1 MHRRRPGHGCGAGP
15 LTPDFAAAAVW
26 TERSKMARD
35 GGVVIIGAARTAIG
49 RFGGTVSR
57 LPAVE
62 LGGVA
67 IRRAVERAG
76 IDPAAIDEVLVGQ
89 VIQAG
94 CGQAPARQ
102 AALKAGLPP
111 SVGATTVNKVCGS
124 GLKTVA
130 IGANAISVGDAEIVV
145 AAGMESM
152 NMGPHLLANART
164 GYRLGNAE
172 LVDATVHDGLWCPV
186 ENWHM
191 GNAAELI
198 ADAMS
203 ITREEMDEFALRSHQ
218 KAVSA
223 IDEGRFKAEIVP
235 VTVPQRKGEPVIFET
250 DENPRADTSLEAL
263 AKLPPAFRED
273 GKCTAGNSSA
283 ITDGAAAVVIASAE
297 KAKSLGIEPLARIT
311 GFAQAAVEPR
321 WVFFAPVHAIEKLLA
336 KTGRS
341 LDDFDLVEIN
351 EAFASQSIADGRKL
365 RLDWERLNV
374 NGGAVA
380 LGHPIGCS
388 GTRLLVTLI
397 HAMKD
402 RGASLGLV
410 SLCLG
415 GGEAV
420 AMSIEM

>member
-1 MHRRRPGHGCGAGP
+1 MIAS
-15 LTPDFAAAAVW
+15 
-26 TERSKMARD
+26 TE
-35 GGVVIIGAARTAIG
+35 VVIISAARTAIG
-49 RFGGTVSR
+49 RFGGTISGIA
-57 LPAVE
+57 AVE

-67 IRRAVERAG
+67 IRAAVQRAG
-76 IDPAAIDEVLVGQ
+76 IDPATVDEVLVGQ

-102 AALKAGLPP
+102 AALKAGLPA

-124 GLKTVA
+124 GLKTIA
-130 IGANAISVGDAEIVV
+130 MGANAIAVGDAEIIV

-172 LVDATVHDGLWCPV
+172 LVDATVRDGLWCPI

-198 ADAMS
+198 ADALGIS
-203 ITREEMDEFALRSHQ
+203 RQEMDEFALLSHK
-218 KAVSA
+218 KAVDA
-223 IDEGRFKAEIVP
+223 IKQGKFKNEIVP
-235 VTVPQRKGEPVIFET
+235 ITIPQRKGELLIFDT
-250 DENPRADTSLEAL
+250 DENPRADTTMEAL
-263 AKLPPAFRED
+263 ANLPPAFKDD

-283 ITDGAAAVVIASAE
+283 ITDGAAAVVIASAN
-297 KAKSLGIEPLARIT
+297 KAAELGIEPLARIT
-311 GFAQAAVEPR
+311 GFAQAAVEPK
-321 WVFFAPVHAIEKLLA
+321 WVFFAPVHAVEKLMA
-336 KTGRS
+336 RTGYQIQ
-341 LDDFDLVEIN
+341 DFDLLEIN
-351 EAFASQSIADGRKL
+351 EAFASQTIANGRKL
-365 RLDWERLNV
+365 DLDWEKLNV
-374 NGGAVA
+374 NGGAIA

-388 GTRLLVTLI
+388 GTRLMVTLI
-397 HAMKD
+397 HAMKE
-402 RGASLGLV
+402 RGANLGLA

>member
-1 MHRRRPGHGCGAGP
+1 M
-15 LTPDFAAAAVW
+15 TTY
-26 TERSKMARD
+26 TE
-35 GGVVIIGAARTAIG
+35 VVIIGAARTAIG
-49 RFGGTVSR
+49 RFGGTLSA

-62 LGGVA
+62 LGGTA
-67 IRRAVERAG
+67 IKAAVERARV
-76 IDPAAIDEVLVGQ
+76 DPATIDEVLVGQ

-124 GLKTVA
+124 SLKTIA
-130 IGANAISVGDAEIVV
+130 MGANAIAAGAAEIIV

-152 NMGPHLLANART
+152 NLGPHLLPNARI
-164 GYRLGNAE
+164 GYRLGSVE

-203 ITREEMDEFALRSHQ
+203 ISRTDMDEFAVRSHQ
-218 KAVSA
+218 KAITA
-223 IDEGRFKAEIVP
+223 IREGKFEDEIVP
-235 VTVPQRKGEPVIFET
+235 ITIPQRRGDPIVFDT
-250 DENPRADTSLEAL
+250 DENPRADTSIEAL
-263 AKLPPAFRED
+263 AKLQPAFRKD

-283 ITDGAAAVVIASAE
+283 ITDGAAAVVIASAK
-297 KAKSLGIEPLARIT
+297 KAAELGIEPLARIT

-321 WVFFAPVHAIEKLLA
+321 WVFFAPVHAVEKLMA
-336 KTGRS
+336 STGHAIQ
-341 LDDFDLVEIN
+341 DFDLVEIN
-351 EAFASQSIADGRKL
+351 EAFASQTLADGRKL
-365 RLDWERLNV
+365 GLDWDKLNV
-374 NGGAVA
+374 NGGATA

-388 GTRLLVTLI
+388 GARLVVTLI

-402 RGASLGLV
+402 RGASLGLA

>member
-1 MHRRRPGHGCGAGP
+1 
-15 LTPDFAAAAVW
+15 
-26 TERSKMARD
+26 MASDRD
-35 GGVVIIGAARTAIG
+35 VVIIGAARTAIG

-67 IRRAVERAG
+67 IRGAVGRAG
-76 IDPAAIDEVLVGQ
+76 IDPADIDEVLVGQ

-102 AALKAGLPP
+102 AALNAGLPP
-111 SVGATTVNKVCGS
+111 SVGATTINKVCGS

-130 IGANAISVGDAEIVV
+130 MGANAIQVGDAEIIV

-172 LVDATVHDGLWCPV
+172 LVDATVHDGLWCPI

-198 ADAMS
+198 ADAMG
-203 ITREEMDEFALRSHQ
+203 ITREEMDEFALQSHQ
-218 KAVSA
+218 KAVRA
-223 IDEGRFKAEIVP
+223 INEGWFEAEIVP
-235 VTVPQRKGEPVIFET
+235 LTIPQRKGEPIIFDT
-250 DENPRADTSLEAL
+250 DENPRADSSLEAL
-263 AKLPPAFRED
+263 AKLSPAFRKD

-297 KAKSLGIEPLARIT
+297 RAKSLGIEPLARIT
-311 GFAQAAVEPR
+311 GFAQAAVEPK
-321 WVFFAPVHAIEKLLA
+321 WVFFAPVHAMEKLLA
-336 KTGRS
+336 KTNYT
-341 LDDFDLVEIN
+341 LDDFDLLEIN
-351 EAFASQSIADGRKL
+351 EAFASQSIADGRKIG
-365 RLDWERLNV
+365 LDWERLNV
-374 NGGAVA
+374 NGGAIA

-388 GTRLLVTLI
+388 GARLLVTLV
-397 HAMKD
+397 HAMKA
-402 RGASLGLV
+402 RSARVGVAA
-410 SLCLG
+410 LCLG

-420 AMSIEM
+420 AMSVER

>member
-1 MHRRRPGHGCGAGP
+1 MIAS
-15 LTPDFAAAAVW
+15 
-26 TERSKMARD
+26 TE
-35 GGVVIIGAARTAIG
+35 VVIIGAARTAIG
-49 RFGGTVSR
+49 RFGGTISGI
-57 LPAVE
+57 PAVE

-67 IRRAVERAG
+67 IKAAVQRAG
-76 IDPAAIDEVLVGQ
+76 IDPATVDEVLVGQ

-102 AALKAGLPP
+102 AALKAGLPA

-124 GLKTVA
+124 GLKTIA
-130 IGANAISVGDAEIVV
+130 IGANAIAAGDAEIIV

-172 LVDATVHDGLWCPV
+172 LVDATVHDGLWCPI

-198 ADAMS
+198 ADALGIS
-203 ITREEMDEFALRSHQ
+203 RQEMDEFALLSHK
-218 KAVSA
+218 KAVNA
-223 IDEGRFKAEIVP
+223 IKQGMFKKEIVP
-235 VTVPQRKGEPVIFET
+235 VTVAQRRGEHLIFDT
-250 DENPRADTSLEAL
+250 DENPRADTTMEAL
-263 AKLPPAFRED
+263 AKLPPAFKDD

-283 ITDGAAAVVIASAE
+283 ITDGAAAVVIASAN
-297 KAKSLGIEPLARIT
+297 KAAELGIEPLARIT
-311 GFAQAAVEPR
+311 GFAQAAVEPK
-321 WVFFAPVHAIEKLLA
+321 WVFFAPVHAVEKLRA
-336 KTGRS
+336 RTGHQIQ
-341 LDDFDLVEIN
+341 DFDLVEIN
-351 EAFASQSIADGRKL
+351 EAFASQSIANGRKL
-365 RLDWERLNV
+365 DLDWEKLNV
-374 NGGAVA
+374 NGGAIA

-388 GTRLLVTLI
+388 GTRLMVTLI
-397 HAMKD
+397 HAMRE
-402 RGASLGLV
+402 RGANLGLA

>member
-1 MHRRRPGHGCGAGP
+1 MIAS
-15 LTPDFAAAAVW
+15 
-26 TERSKMARD
+26 TE
-35 GGVVIIGAARTAIG
+35 VVIIGAARTAIG
-49 RFGGTVSR
+49 RFGGTISGIA
-57 LPAVE
+57 AVE

-67 IRRAVERAG
+67 IRAAVQRAG
-76 IDPAAIDEVLVGQ
+76 IDPATVDEVLVGQ

-102 AALKAGLPP
+102 AALKAGLPA

-124 GLKTVA
+124 GLKTIA
-130 IGANAISVGDAEIVV
+130 MGANAIAVGDAEIIV

-172 LVDATVHDGLWCPV
+172 LVDATVRDGLWCPI

-198 ADAMS
+198 ADALGIS
-203 ITREEMDEFALRSHQ
+203 RQEMDEFALLSHK
-218 KAVSA
+218 KAVDA
-223 IDEGRFKAEIVP
+223 IKQGKFKNEIVP
-235 VTVPQRKGEPVIFET
+235 ITIPQRKGELLIFDT
-250 DENPRADTSLEAL
+250 DENPRADTTMEAL
-263 AKLPPAFRED
+263 ANLPPAFKDD

-283 ITDGAAAVVIASAE
+283 ITDGAAAVVIASAN
-297 KAKSLGIEPLARIT
+297 KAAELGIEPLARIT
-311 GFAQAAVEPR
+311 GFAQAAVEPK
-321 WVFFAPVHAIEKLLA
+321 WVFFAPVHAVEKLMA
-336 KTGRS
+336 RTGHQIQ
-341 LDDFDLVEIN
+341 DFDLLEIN
-351 EAFASQSIADGRKL
+351 EAFASQTIANGRKL
-365 RLDWERLNV
+365 DLDWEKLNV
-374 NGGAVA
+374 NGGAIA

-388 GTRLLVTLI
+388 GTRLMVTLI
-397 HAMKD
+397 HAMKE
-402 RGASLGLV
+402 RGANLGLA

>member
-1 MHRRRPGHGCGAGP
+1 
-15 LTPDFAAAAVW
+15 
-26 TERSKMARD
+26 MASD
-35 GGVVIIGAARTAIG
+35 GDVVIIGAARTAIG

-67 IRRAVERAG
+67 IRGAVDRAG
-76 IDPAAIDEVLVGQ
+76 IDPADIDEVLVGH

-102 AALKAGLPP
+102 AALSAGLPP

-124 GLKTVA
+124 GVKTVA
-130 IGANAISVGDAEIVV
+130 MGANAIQVGDAEIIV

-172 LVDATVHDGLWCPV
+172 LVDATVHDGLWCPI

-198 ADAMS
+198 ADAMG
-203 ITREEMDEFALRSHQ
+203 ITREEMDEFALQSHQ
-218 KAVSA
+218 KAVRA
-223 IDEGRFKAEIVP
+223 IHEGWFKAEIVP
-235 VTVPQRKGEPVIFET
+235 LTIPQRKGEPIIFDT
-250 DENPRADTSLEAL
+250 DENPRADSSLEAL
-263 AKLPPAFRED
+263 AKLSPAFRKD

-297 KAKSLGIEPLARIT
+297 RAKSLGIEPLARIT
-311 GFAQAAVEPR
+311 GFAQAAVEPK
-321 WVFFAPVHAIEKLLA
+321 WVFFAPVHAMEKLLA
-336 KTGRS
+336 KTNYTLG
-341 LDDFDLVEIN
+341 DFDLLEIN

-365 RLDWERLNV
+365 GLDWERLNV
-374 NGGAVA
+374 NGGAIA

-388 GTRLLVTLI
+388 GARLLVTLI
-397 HAMKD
+397 HAMQA
-402 RGASLGLV
+402 RNASVGV
-410 SLCLG
+410 ADLCLG

-420 AMSIEM
+420 AMSVER

>member
-1 MHRRRPGHGCGAGP
+1 MI
-15 LTPDFAAAAVW
+15 TS
-26 TERSKMARD
+26 TE
-35 GGVVIIGAARTAIG
+35 VVIIGAARTAIG
-49 RFGGTVSR
+49 RFGGTISGIA
-57 LPAVE
+57 AVE

-67 IRRAVERAG
+67 IRAAVQRAG
-76 IDPAAIDEVLVGQ
+76 IDPATVDEVLVGQ

-124 GLKTVA
+124 GLKTIA
-130 IGANAISVGDAEIVV
+130 MGANAIAVGDAEIIV

-172 LVDATVHDGLWCPV
+172 LVDATVRDGLWCPI

-203 ITREEMDEFALRSHQ
+203 ISRQEMDEFALLSHQ
-218 KAVSA
+218 KAVNA
-223 IDEGRFKAEIVP
+223 INQGMFKKEIVP
-235 VTVPQRKGEPVIFET
+235 VTVAQRRGEHLIFET
-250 DENPRADTSLEAL
+250 DENPRADATIEAL
-263 AKLPPAFRED
+263 AKLPPAFKDD

-283 ITDGAAAVVIASAE
+283 ITDGAAAVVIASAN
-297 KAKSLGIEPLARIT
+297 KAAELGTDPLARIT
-311 GFAQAAVEPR
+311 GFAQAAVEPK
-321 WVFFAPVHAIEKLLA
+321 WVFFAPVHAVEKLMA
-336 KTGRS
+336 RTGHQIQ
-341 LDDFDLVEIN
+341 DFDLVEIN
-351 EAFASQSIADGRKL
+351 EAFASQTIADGRRL
-365 RLDWERLNV
+365 DLDWEKLNV
-374 NGGAVA
+374 NGGAIA

-388 GTRLLVTLI
+388 GTRLMVTLI
-397 HAMKD
+397 HAMRA
-402 RGASLGLV
+402 RGANLGLA

>member
-1 MHRRRPGHGCGAGP
+1 MTRNGQA
-15 LTPDFAAAAVW
+15 
-26 TERSKMARD
+26 
-35 GGVVIIGAARTAIG
+35 VIIGAARTAIG

-67 IRRAVERAG
+67 IRGTVERAG
-76 IDPAAIDEVLVGQ
+76 IDPASIDEVLVGQ

-130 IGANAISVGDAEIVV
+130 MGANAIAVGDADIIV

-152 NMGPHLLANART
+152 NMGPHLLPNART
-164 GYRLGNAE
+164 GFRLGSTE

-198 ADAMS
+198 ADAMN
-203 ITREEMDEFALRSHQ
+203 ITRQEMDEFALQSHQ
-218 KAVSA
+218 KAVRA
-223 IDEGRFKAEIVP
+223 IDEEHFKAEIVP
-235 VTVPQRKGEPVIFET
+235 VTVPQRKGEPVIFDT
-250 DENPRADTSLEAL
+250 DENPRGDTSLEAL
-263 AKLPPAFRED
+263 AKLPPAFRKD

-297 KAKSLGIEPLARIT
+297 RARSLGIEPLAHIT
-311 GFAQAAVEPR
+311 GFAQAAVEPK

-336 KTGRS
+336 KTGYAIE
-341 LDDFDLVEIN
+341 DFDLLEIN

-365 RLDWERLNV
+365 GLNWERLNV
-374 NGGAVA
+374 NGGAIA

-388 GTRLLVTLI
+388 GTRLLVTLLY
-397 HAMKD
+397 AMKA
-402 RGASLGLV
+402 RGASLGLA

-420 AMSIEM
+420 AMSIEI

>member
-1 MHRRRPGHGCGAGP
+1 M
-15 LTPDFAAAAVW
+15 
-26 TERSKMARD
+26 SRD
-35 GGVVIIGAARTAIG
+35 AEVVIIGAARTAVG
-49 RFGGTVSR
+49 RFGGTLSQV
-57 LPAVE
+57 PAVE

-67 IRRAVERAG
+67 IAGAVERAG
-76 IDPAAIDEVLVGQ
+76 IDGRTIDEVLVGQ

-94 CGQAPARQ
+94 SGQAPARQ

-130 IGANAISVGDAEIVV
+130 MGANAIVAGESEIVV

-152 NMGPHLLANART
+152 NLGPHILANARS

-172 LVDATVHDGLWCPV
+172 LVDATIHDGLWCPI

-198 ADAMS
+198 ADAMN
-203 ITREEMDEFALRSHQ
+203 ITREEMDEFALGSHQ
-218 KAVSA
+218 KATTA
-223 IDEGRFKAEIVP
+223 ITQGKFQAEIVP
-235 VTVPQRKGEPVIFET
+235 VTIPDRRGQPVVFDT
-250 DENPRADTSLEAL
+250 DENPRADTSMEAL
-263 AKLPPAFRED
+263 SKLRPAFKED

-283 ITDGAAAVVIASAE
+283 ITDGAAAVVIADAGR
-297 KAKSLGIEPLARIT
+297 AKELGIEPLARIT
-311 GFAQAAVEPR
+311 GFAQAAVEPK
-321 WVFFAPVHAIEKLLA
+321 WVFFAPVHAIKNLLK
-336 KTGRS
+336 KTGYE
-341 LDDFDLVEIN
+341 LDDFDLFEIN

-365 RLDWERLNV
+365 GLDWDKLNIH
-374 NGGAVA
+374 GGAIA

-388 GTRLLVTLI
+388 GTRLLVTLV
-397 HAMKD
+397 HAMKE
-402 RGASLGLV
+402 RGATVGLAA
-410 SLCLG
+410 LCLG

>member
-1 MHRRRPGHGCGAGP
+1 M
-15 LTPDFAAAAVW
+15 
-26 TERSKMARD
+26 SRD
-35 GGVVIIGAARTAIG
+35 AQVVIIGAARTAIG
-49 RFGGTVSR
+49 RFGGALSQV
-57 LPAVE
+57 PAVE

-67 IRRAVERAG
+67 IAGAVERAG
-76 IDPAAIDEVLVGQ
+76 IDAGTIDEVLVGQ

-94 CGQAPARQ
+94 SGQAPARQ

-130 IGANAISVGDAEIVV
+130 MGANAIVAGESEIVV

-152 NMGPHLLANART
+152 NLGPHLLANARS

-172 LVDATVHDGLWCPV
+172 LVDATIHDGLWCPI

-198 ADAMS
+198 ADAMK
-203 ITREEMDEFALRSHQ
+203 ITREEMDEFALGSHR
-218 KAVSA
+218 KATSA
-223 IDEGRFKAEIVP
+223 IREGTFQAEIVP
-235 VTVPQRKGEPVIFET
+235 VTIPDRRGQPVIFDT
-250 DENPRADTSLEAL
+250 DENPRADTSMEAL
-263 AKLPPAFRED
+263 SKLQPAFKED

-283 ITDGAAAVVIASAE
+283 ITDGAAAVVIAGAGRARE
-297 KAKSLGIEPLARIT
+297 LGIEPLALIT
-311 GFAQAAVEPR
+311 GFAQAAVEPK
-321 WVFFAPVHAIEKLLA
+321 WVFFAPVHAIKNLLK
-336 KTGRS
+336 KTGYE
-341 LDDFDLVEIN
+341 LDDFDLFEIN

-365 RLDWERLNV
+365 GLDWNKLNIH
-374 NGGAVA
+374 GGAIA

-388 GTRLLVTLI
+388 GTRLLVTLV
-397 HAMKD
+397 HAMKE
-402 RGASLGLV
+402 RGATLGLAA
-410 SLCLG
+410 LCLG

>member
-1 MHRRRPGHGCGAGP
+1 MI
-15 LTPDFAAAAVW
+15 TS
-26 TERSKMARD
+26 TE
-35 GGVVIIGAARTAIG
+35 VVIIGAARTAIG
-49 RFGGTVSR
+49 RFGGTISGIA
-57 LPAVE
+57 AVE

-67 IRRAVERAG
+67 IRAAVQRAG
-76 IDPAAIDEVLVGQ
+76 IDPATVDEVLVGQ

-124 GLKTVA
+124 GLKTIA
-130 IGANAISVGDAEIVV
+130 MGANAIAVGDAEIIV

-172 LVDATVHDGLWCPV
+172 LVDATVRDGLWCPI

-203 ITREEMDEFALRSHQ
+203 ISRQEMDEFALLSHQ
-218 KAVSA
+218 KAVNA
-223 IDEGRFKAEIVP
+223 INQGTFKKEIVP
-235 VTVPQRKGEPVIFET
+235 VTVAQRRGEHLIFET
-250 DENPRADTSLEAL
+250 DENPRADATIEAL
-263 AKLPPAFRED
+263 AKLPPAFKDD

-283 ITDGAAAVVIASAE
+283 ITDGAAAVVIASAN
-297 KAKSLGIEPLARIT
+297 KAAELGTDPLARIT
-311 GFAQAAVEPR
+311 GFAQAAVEPK
-321 WVFFAPVHAIEKLLA
+321 WVFFAPVHAVEKLMA
-336 KTGRS
+336 RTGHQIQ
-341 LDDFDLVEIN
+341 DFDLVEIN
-351 EAFASQSIADGRKL
+351 EAFASQTIADGRRL
-365 RLDWERLNV
+365 DLDWEKLNV
-374 NGGAVA
+374 NGGAIA

-388 GTRLLVTLI
+388 GTRLMVTLI
-397 HAMKD
+397 HAMRA
-402 RGASLGLV
+402 RGANLGLA

>member
-1 MHRRRPGHGCGAGP
+1 MI
-15 LTPDFAAAAVW
+15 TS
-26 TERSKMARD
+26 TE
-35 GGVVIIGAARTAIG
+35 VVIIGAARTAIG
-49 RFGGTVSR
+49 RFGGTISGIA
-57 LPAVE
+57 AVE

-67 IRRAVERAG
+67 IRAAVQRAG
-76 IDPAAIDEVLVGQ
+76 IDPATVDEVLVGQ

-102 AALKAGLPP
+102 AALRAGLPP

-124 GLKTVA
+124 GLKTIA
-130 IGANAISVGDAEIVV
+130 MGANAIAVGDAEIIV

-172 LVDATVHDGLWCPV
+172 LVDATVRDGLWCPI

-203 ITREEMDEFALRSHQ
+203 ISRQEMDEFALLSHQ
-218 KAVSA
+218 KAVNA
-223 IDEGRFKAEIVP
+223 INKGMFKKEIVP
-235 VTVPQRKGEPVIFET
+235 VTVAQRRGEHLIFET
-250 DENPRADTSLEAL
+250 DENPRADATIEAL
-263 AKLPPAFRED
+263 AKLPPAFKDD

-283 ITDGAAAVVIASAE
+283 ITDGAAAVVIASAN
-297 KAKSLGIEPLARIT
+297 KAAELGTDPLARIT
-311 GFAQAAVEPR
+311 GFAQAAVEPK
-321 WVFFAPVHAIEKLLA
+321 WVFFAPVHAVEKLMA
-336 KTGRS
+336 RTGHQIQ
-341 LDDFDLVEIN
+341 DFDLVEIN
-351 EAFASQSIADGRKL
+351 EAFASQTIADGRRL
-365 RLDWERLNV
+365 DLDWEKLNV
-374 NGGAVA
+374 NGGAIA

-388 GTRLLVTLI
+388 GTRLMVTLI
-397 HAMKD
+397 HAMRE
-402 RGASLGLV
+402 RGAKLGLA

>member
-1 MHRRRPGHGCGAGP
+1 MTRNGQA
-15 LTPDFAAAAVW
+15 
-26 TERSKMARD
+26 
-35 GGVVIIGAARTAIG
+35 VIIGAARTAIG

-67 IRRAVERAG
+67 IRGAVERAG
-76 IDPAAIDEVLVGQ
+76 VDPATIDEALVGQ

-130 IGANAISVGDAEIVV
+130 MGANAIAVADAEIIV

-152 NMGPHLLANART
+152 NMGPHLLPNART
-164 GYRLGNAE
+164 GFRLGGAE

-203 ITREEMDEFALRSHQ
+203 ITRQEMDEFALQSHQ
-218 KAVSA
+218 KAVRA
-223 IDEGRFKAEIVP
+223 IEDGHFKAEIVP
-235 VTVPQRKGEPVIFET
+235 VTVPQRKGEPIIFDT
-250 DENPRADTSLEAL
+250 DENPRGDTSLEAL
-263 AKLPPAFRED
+263 AKLPPAFRKD

-283 ITDGAAAVVIASAE
+283 ITDGAAAVVVASAE
-297 KAKSLGIEPLARIT
+297 RARALGIEPLAHIT

-321 WVFFAPVHAIEKLLA
+321 WVFFAPVHAIDKLLA
-336 KTGRS
+336 KTGYAIG
-341 LDDFDLVEIN
+341 DFDLIEIN

-365 RLDWERLNV
+365 GLDWERLNV
-374 NGGAVA
+374 NGGAIA

-388 GTRLLVTLI
+388 GTRLLVTLLY
-397 HAMKD
+397 AMKARD
-402 RGASLGLV
+402 ASLGLV

>member
-1 MHRRRPGHGCGAGP
+1 M
-15 LTPDFAAAAVW
+15 
-26 TERSKMARD
+26 SRD
-35 GGVVIIGAARTAIG
+35 AQVVIIGAARTAIG
-49 RFGGTVSR
+49 RFGGALSQV
-57 LPAVE
+57 PAVE

-67 IRRAVERAG
+67 IAGAVERAG
-76 IDPAAIDEVLVGQ
+76 IDGGTIDEVLVGQ

-94 CGQAPARQ
+94 SGQAPARQ

-130 IGANAISVGDAEIVV
+130 MGANAIVAGESEIVV

-152 NMGPHLLANART
+152 NLGPHLLANARS

-172 LVDATVHDGLWCPV
+172 LVDATIHDGLWCPI

-198 ADAMS
+198 ADAMK
-203 ITREEMDEFALRSHQ
+203 ITREEMDEFALGSHR
-218 KAVSA
+218 KATSA
-223 IDEGRFKAEIVP
+223 IREGTFQAEIVP
-235 VTVPQRKGEPVIFET
+235 VTIPDRRGQPVIFDT
-250 DENPRADTSLEAL
+250 DENPRADTSMEAL
-263 AKLPPAFRED
+263 SKLQPAFKED

-283 ITDGAAAVVIASAE
+283 ITDGAAAVVIAGAGRARE
-297 KAKSLGIEPLARIT
+297 LGIEPLALIT
-311 GFAQAAVEPR
+311 GFAQAAVEPK
-321 WVFFAPVHAIEKLLA
+321 WVFFAPVHAIKNLLK
-336 KTGRS
+336 KTGYE
-341 LDDFDLVEIN
+341 LDDFDLFEIN

-365 RLDWERLNV
+365 GLDWNKLNIH
-374 NGGAVA
+374 GGAIA

-388 GTRLLVTLI
+388 GTRLLVTLV
-397 HAMKD
+397 HAMKE
-402 RGASLGLV
+402 RGATLGLAA
-410 SLCLG
+410 LCLG